1 MKNIILIILAMITVS
16 CVKTTVYTEYEKSA
30 PIEIKLDRIKLDS
43 KLSHCD
49 NLFVIDSNLVILN
62 TKNPEAMFELYS
74 MPDVRYIGG
83 VGYKGRGPKDFN
95 FINHNATV
103 KSYDG
108 INVTE
113 LNSYC
118 MVGFTNIDG
127 ELDVKKCN
135 NTGIPLP
142 SVIPNSLL
150 VINDSIAVM
159 SIRNEEGVE
168 FYMHNRNSN
177 KLIPISYYM
186 EDIVAA
192 DLSSDAYASVFL
204 NDLVLNP
211 ANECFAAIYSQFPMI
226 RIFDNS
232 GNIKTTSLLDKWHE
246 QSFLTDGTNV
256 KTSSSYQ
263 YYLATTANSK
273 YICGLYLGKLPA
285 EMKNISMEDARMEIH
300 VWNWDG
306 ELVAT
311 YIPDCLVLKIAISDD
326 NTIYAV
332 SPLDDEHIFS
342 FNLGS
347 NH

>member
-1 MKNIILIILAMITVS
+1 MKNIILVILAIMSIS
-16 CVKTTVYTEYEKSA
+16 CVKSTVYTEYEKSA
-30 PIEIKLDRIKLDS
+30 PIEIKLDRIKLND

-74 MPDVRYIGG
+74 IPDAKFIGG

-95 FINHNATV
+95 FINNTATV

-127 ELDVKKCN
+127 VLDIKKYN
-135 NTGIPLP
+135 NTGIPVT
-142 SVIPNSLL
+142 SAIPNSLL
-150 VINDSIAVM
+150 VINDSITVM

-168 FYMHNRNSN
+168 FYIHNRNSN

-186 EDIVAA
+186 EDIVTA

-211 ANECFAAIYSQFPMI
+211 SNGYFAAIYSQFPMI

-232 GNIKTTSLLDKWHE
+232 GSVKMTSLLDKWHE

-263 YYLATTANSK
+263 YYLASTANSK
-273 YICGLYLGKLPA
+273 YICALYLGKLPS

-300 VWNWDG
+300 VWNWEG

-311 YIPDCLVLKIAISDD
+311 YIPDCLVLKIAIADD
-326 NTIYAV
+326 NTIYAI
-332 SPLDDEHIFS
+332 SPLDDENIYSYKLDMFQ
-342 FNLGS
+342 
-347 NH
+347 